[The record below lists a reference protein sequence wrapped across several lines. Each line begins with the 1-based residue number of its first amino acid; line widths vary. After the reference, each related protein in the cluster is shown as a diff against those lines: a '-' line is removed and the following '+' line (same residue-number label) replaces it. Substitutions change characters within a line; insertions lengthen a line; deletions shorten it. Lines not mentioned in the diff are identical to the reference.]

1 MKNGIT
7 ENVKAEGFPTF
18 KLYDEN
24 MNLKE
29 EWVEKNLVVTTGKN
43 WIAGRMDGSVSPT
56 VMSHMAIGTGST
68 AEAVGDTT
76 LVTENA
82 RVALTDTV
90 NTTNSVLYTA
100 TFGPGTGTGILREA
114 GILNAVTAGTLLS
127 RVTFGAQTK
136 NAGDTLT
143 VSWTINIT

>member
-1 MKNGIT
+1 MGNFIDNQKVIGLP
-7 ENVKAEGFPTF
+7 VF
-18 KLYDEN
+18 KLYNKE
-24 MNLKE
+24 MKLKE
-29 EWVEKNLVVTTGKN
+29 EWQPKNLVVTTGKN

-68 AEAVGDTT
+68 AEAIGDTT
-76 LVTENA
+76 LQTENA

-100 TFGPGTGTGILREA
+100 TFGPGVGTGILREA
-114 GILNAVTAGTLLS
+114 GILNAASAGTLLN

-143 VSWTINIT
+143 VSWTVNIT